1 MILLRGSIEY
11 FKPGLGPDLN
21 KSLCRKTKVVKAEKR
36 VAKLGTCTTAAEE
49 QVVGKKIAK
58 LLDECEVEIQSSSFS
73 PKHKL
78 EIKLFSCNPEDP
90 QITLNIDTGF
100 HLYTSHMKA
109 LFP

>member
-11 FKPGLGPDLN
+11 FKPGLSPDLN

-58 LLDECEVEIQSSSFS
+58 PLY
-73 PKHKL
+73 K
-78 EIKLFSCNPEDP
+78 
-90 QITLNIDTGF
+90 IT
-100 HLYTSHMKA
+100 
-109 LFP
+109 